1 MSDVHFR
8 PATIDDVADI
18 VQLIVD
24 DQLGARRDTA
34 GPPLPHEYHTA
45 FQAIADDHNQ
55 LLIVAVSGDRV
66 VGTAQL
72 SFLPG
77 LARHGAWRMQ
87 IEAVRVASDH
97 RGRGIG
103 RRMMQWCVDVARE
116 RRCALVQLTSDASR
130 ADAHRFY
137 RSLGFVDSHVGLKL
151 RLEPPGDDGEAP

>member
-1 MSDVHFR
+1 MSAVEFR
-8 PATIDDVADI
+8 PATIDDLADI

-24 DQLGARRDTA
+24 DQLGAGRDTA
-34 GPPLPHEYHTA
+34 GPPLPQEYRTA
-45 FQAIADDHNQ
+45 FQAIADDDNQ
-55 LLIVAVSGDRV
+55 LLVVAVSDDRV
-66 VGTAQL
+66 VGTTQL

-103 RRMMQWCVDVARE
+103 RRMMQWCVDVARD
-116 RRCALVQLTSDASR
+116 RGCGLVQLTSDASR

-137 RSLGFVDSHVGLKL
+137 RSLGFVDSHVGFKL
-151 RLEPPGDDGEAP
+151 RLEAAGDVGEAP

>member
-1 MSDVHFR
+1 MSDVQFR
-8 PATIDDVADI
+8 PATIEDVADI

-24 DQLGARRDTA
+24 DQLGAGRDTA
-34 GPPLPHEYHTA
+34 GPPLPPEYHTA

-55 LLIVAVSGDRV
+55 LLVVAVRDDRV

-87 IEAVRVASDH
+87 IEAVRVASSQ

-103 RRMMQWCVDVARE
+103 RRMMQWCVDVGRE
-116 RRCALVQLTSDASR
+116 RGCALVQLTSDASR
-130 ADAHRFY
+130 ADAHCFY
-137 RSLGFVDSHVGLKL
+137 RSLGFVDSHVGFKL
-151 RLEPPGDDGEAP
+151 PLDAAGEAREAP